1 MHSWDSVTRSGSTG
15 GKGEKKKGRM
25 EGEITS
31 TAKKLVATGTSGL
44 VLLET
49 EMQTVWFTGD
59 GRL

>member
-1 MHSWDSVTRSGSTG
+1 
-15 GKGEKKKGRM
+15 M

-49 EMQTVWFTGD
+49 EMQVGLQVTGVCSSD
-59 GRL
+59 L